1 MHYHFREMVLEARE
15 RLIKPSVLNPL
26 AVLFIVAA
34 LSLLTGCAE
43 ESPPPRVLDIEP
55 PRIIAV
61 DPAPAL
67 VSDDWLNYHRMSKD
81 HPVLYLPFNGDR
93 NLQIELT
100 FSYPPED
107 FSANELFRIDG
118 RKVDIYI
125 THCHS
130 SPVVYAYPHFDHLSA
145 LYVTWKG
152 GGQRFAL
159 WCREED
165 QAE

>member
-1 MHYHFREMVLEARE
+1 MHSFETCERPMSFPVFIAR
-15 RLIKPSVLNPL
+15 
-26 AVLFIVAA
+26 AMLFIVAA
-34 LSLLTGCAE
+34 LSLFTGCGE
-43 ESPPPRVLDIEP
+43 ESPPPRVLVIEP
-55 PRIIAV
+55 PRLIAV

-67 VSDDWLNYHRMSKD
+67 VSDDWLNYHRMSKN
-81 HPVLYLPFNGDR
+81 HPVLYLPFDGDR

-107 FSANELFRIDG
+107 LSANELFRVDG

-125 THCHS
+125 AHCHS
-130 SPVVYAYPHFDHLSA
+130 SPVDYAYPHFDHLSA

>member
-1 MHYHFREMVLEARE
+1 MHSFETYE
-15 RLIKPSVLNPL
+15 RLIKLSVLIAL

-34 LSLLTGCAE
+34 LSLLTGCGE
-43 ESPPPRVLDIEP
+43 ESLPPRVLDIEP

-81 HPVLYLPFNGDR
+81 HPVLYLPFDGDR
-93 NLQIELT
+93 DLRIELT

-107 FSANELFRIDG
+107 FSANEQFWFSSDDA
-118 RKVDIYI
+118 RKVHLYI
-125 THCHS
+125 SYCWD
-130 SPVVYAYPHFDHLSA
+130 SPLDYPYPDFHELDS

-159 WCREED
+159 WCQEED

>member
-1 MHYHFREMVLEARE
+1 MRSFEACE
-15 RLIKPSVLNPL
+15 GLIKPSALNLL
-26 AVLFIVAA
+26 AALFIAAA
-34 LSLLTGCAE
+34 LSLLTGCGE
-43 ESPPPRVLDIEP
+43 EFPPPRVLDIDP

-61 DPAPAL
+61 DPTPAL
-67 VSDDWLNYHRMSKD
+67 VSDDWLKLHRMSKD

-107 FSANELFRIDG
+107 FSANELFRTDG
-118 RKVDIYI
+118 RRVDIYI

-130 SPVVYAYPHFDHLSA
+130 SPVDYAYPHFDHLSA